1 MQSAR
6 ERALHYG
13 LLDFDMRR
21 QKGEME
27 RQQRADQAEAD
38 KATGHPRG
46 FIDREKDP
54 ARRAQL
60 EAAAA
65 VGALDNVIGDQFK
78 PQVPITDIGKLN
90 AALQAGEIT
99 RDQYNAAVRKETYI
113 APQQPAATG
122 RQHPGNERLHNPVED
137 GTFRTSRAI
146 DRRFSGCRFL
156 SGRRECA
163 IRLAVRQGAGWR
175 GLQV

>member
-1 MQSAR
+1 MQGAR

-27 RQQRADQAEAD
+27 RQQRADQAEAA
-38 KATGHPRG
+38 KQRAIRS

-78 PQVPITDIGKLN
+78 PQVPMTDIGKLN

-113 APQQPAATG
+113 APQQPRQPAASIQEMNDFAT
-122 RQHPGNERLHNPVED
+122 RWKMEHPGQAGPSIADFRLAASMAAEER
-137 GTFRTSRAI
+137 
-146 DRRFSGCRFL
+146 
-156 SGRRECA
+156 A